1 MWNTFQSIAK
11 QHLQLY
17 FGPLKDEGSKEG
29 DSHMH
34 IGGEPKGMSWTEYH
48 SHATIDKFVTS
59 LADDFPDKAELHV
72 IGQSWEN
79 RDLKLLR
86 ITNDLRVKKPGIW
99 IDGGI
104 HAREWISPAAVTYMM
119 REFVVNSQK
128 YPILDHYDLYI
139 LPLINPDGYEFT
151 RTDGHFFRKF
161 ERTIRTPPFLPFWR
175 RFIIFELK
183 GSNRFWRKN
192 RRPFYPWPESA
203 MYNSNCRLNPWH
215 SNRQDWKWCPG
226 VDLNRN
232 FDTPGWSE
240 VGPYYDDEIYAGAK
254 PFSEPETRAVRD
266 FLLDRKGQF
275 RLFLTFHSFGQLI
288 LCPSK
293 YETKCTPLETVHRK
307 LAEKGAEAAK
317 KINGTKYQIGPADT
331 TLYPAAGTSRDWA
344 YLHAGIKYS
353 YTIELPPR
361 KNRIFRKGGP
371 GFDLPASDIVAAS
384 EEALAITKAMIEA
397 LE

>member
-1 MWNTFQSIAK
+1 MWTAFQSAVRSLFRRSTDK
-11 QHLQLY
+11 ESR
-17 FGPLKDEGSKEG
+17 KDRIEAGAIQVLEKACAQ
-29 DSHMH
+29 
-34 IGGEPKGMSWTEYH
+34 KGKCYDTMSWTAYH
-48 SHATIDKFVTS
+48 SYTTIDKFVTS

-86 ITNDLRVKKPGIW
+86 ITNDLGVNKPGIW

-104 HAREWISPAAVTYMM
+104 HAREWISTAAVTYMM
-119 REFVVNSQK
+119 REFVQNSQK
-128 YPILDHYDLYI
+128 YPILDHYDLYF

-151 RTDGHFFRKF
+151 RTDGHFIKTWTRDK
-161 ERTIRTPPFLPFWR
+161 TKLFWQK
-175 RFIIFELK
+175 L
-183 GSNRFWRKN
+183 SNRFWRKN

-203 MYNSNCRLNPWH
+203 MYNRLNPWH
-215 SNRQDWKWCPG
+215 SKRQEQDWKWCPG

-240 VGPYYDDEIYAGAK
+240 VGAYNNSETYAGAR

-266 FLLDRKGQF
+266 FILNRKGQF
-275 RLFLTFHSFGQLI
+275 RLFLTFHSIGQLI
-288 LCPSK
+288 LYPSG
-293 YETKCTPLETVHRK
+293 YEAKATPLETLHRK

-317 KINGTKYQIGPADT
+317 NINGAEYEIGPLAT
-331 TLYPAAGTSRDWA
+331 TVYPAAGTSQDWA

-353 YTIELPPR
+353 YTIELPPSR
-361 KNRIFRKGGP
+361 KNKP
-371 GFDLPASDIVAAS
+371 GYAGCDLPASDIVAAS